1 MFLAKTDLASWRE
14 EGSALL
20 RMLRGQGRHP
30 ERVLFTL
37 HQDKVKCEALW
48 QNVR

>member
-1 MFLAKTDLASWRE
+1 MASWRE

-30 ERVLFTL
+30 ERVFVYTRPR
-37 HQDKVKCEALW
+37 QVKCEALW
-48 QNVR
+48 QYVR